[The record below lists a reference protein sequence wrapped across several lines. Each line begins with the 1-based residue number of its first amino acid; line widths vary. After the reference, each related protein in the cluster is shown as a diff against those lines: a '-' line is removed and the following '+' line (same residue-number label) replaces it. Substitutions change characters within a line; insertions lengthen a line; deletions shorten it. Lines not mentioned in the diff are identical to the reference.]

1 MKLTQFLSLAVS
13 LVERG
18 YSSPV
23 ADKGDVRRAVYR
35 TILDRSRET
44 HGRPTVGSQYGEPY
58 QRLLRAAAEKH
69 AHRVEMDR
77 SSIAVGHPFAA
88 TDARIVPRWQTK

>member
-1 MKLTQFLSLAVS
+1 MKLTQFLSPAVF

-44 HGRPTVGSQYGEPY
+44 HGRPTVGSQHGEPY
-58 QRLLRAAAEKH
+58 VADWLDCYLSLL
-69 AHRVEMDR
+69 VFG
-77 SSIAVGHPFAA
+77 SIAGVYSDVVF
-88 TDARIVPRWQTK
+88 